1 MVVGDG
7 KGLSIQARRCNHGI
21 SQLEYVFPHWKYIQ
35 RDRCKW
41 DDSCSVSTGGTL
53 HSSLADG
60 EYAILAE
67 QIPSFNSANAR
78 QKERTIVLPQ
88 RAVTAVREHEAARRL
103 RCLSIP
109 DDIFDRLV
117 AKRAEYLRLRE
128 DEFEDGTPA
137 YTFLLP
143 MGVIRQSFDG
153 FAVGSAADAPNLV
166 LVGNAASVIGEMGEM
181 VMSVSQTGTPNVL
194 FNIAPGKLPLHE
206 PQHNLTL
213 SGSPIPGFVVGPR
226 AWEILHNDVVN
237 SAVVDSGRSS
247 TSIHITVC
255 NNGTDLNQ
263 FFNPR
268 TIVADILPVFNYFLF
283 LTCNSSNGFCFGS
296 DFYTV
301 H

>member
-53 HSSLADG
+53 HSALADG
-60 EYAILAE
+60 EYVILAE

-137 YTFLLP
+137 YTFLWP
-143 MGVIRQSFDG
+143 VEVIRQSFDG
-153 FAVGSAADAPNLV
+153 FAVGSAADAPKLY
-166 LVGNAASVIGEMGEM
+166 LVGNVASVVGEMGES
-181 VMSVSQTGTPNVL
+181 VMSVSRQGDPNVL
-194 FNIAPGKLPLHE
+194 FNIAVGKLPLHE
-206 PQHNLTL
+206 PQHNVTL
-213 SGSPIPGFVVGPR
+213 SGSSIPGFVVGPR
-226 AWEILHNDVVN
+226 AWAILHSDAID
-237 SAVVDSGRSS
+237 SALVDSGASS

-255 NNGTDLNQ
+255 NNGTA
-263 FFNPR
+263 F
-268 TIVADILPVFNYFLF
+268 IIYF
-283 LTCNSSNGFCFGS
+283 
-296 DFYTV
+296 
-301 H
+301 